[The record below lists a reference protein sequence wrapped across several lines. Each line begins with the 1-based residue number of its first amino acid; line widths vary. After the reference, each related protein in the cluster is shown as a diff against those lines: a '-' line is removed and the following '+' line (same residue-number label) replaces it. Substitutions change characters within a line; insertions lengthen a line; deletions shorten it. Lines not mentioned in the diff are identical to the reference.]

1 MQPTEQKALLTIAL
15 LAAFA
20 DGSKADAERAEVK
33 RVADSLAGPDLNM
46 AALYQ
51 EVLLKRATVASAA
64 AALSS
69 PEIKQLA
76 FELAVGVCDADGLRN
91 DQETRFLAELG
102 QALGLTQP
110 QMAEPAA
117 TADALATVPLDEL
130 VGTPVAPAPVAPA
143 SPTASGWAAPAAAI
157 GGALAAGAAGAAVS
171 AAGSTSPS
179 TVGASVS
186 AQTEAELDK
195 SILNYSILNG
205 ALELLPQSMASMAI
219 IPLQMK
225 MVYRIGKRYG
235 YELDRGH
242 IKDFLATV
250 GVGLTGQYIEEIG
263 RKLIG
268 GLLGKAAGRMAG
280 SIGRGATGVAFSF
293 ATTYALGHVAK
304 RYYAGGRTM
313 NTQMLKDAFSQMVG
327 QARGLQAQYQP
338 QIEQQAR
345 TVDVSKI
352 VQMVRGA

>member
-1 MQPTEQKALLTIAL
+1 MHTAEQKSILTIAL

-20 DGSKADAERAEVK
+20 DGSKGDAERAEVR
-33 RVADSLAGPDLNM
+33 RVAESLAAPELNL

-51 EVLLKRATVASAA
+51 DVLLKRVGLASAVA
-64 AALSS
+64 GLSS
-69 PEIKQLA
+69 PELRQLA

-91 DQETRFLAELG
+91 EQETRFLAELG
-102 QALGLTQP
+102 QALGLSQP

-130 VGTPVAPAPVAPA
+130 PA
-143 SPTASGWAAPAAAI
+143 AAPAAA
-157 GGALAAGAAGAAVS
+157 AAAAAATAATATATATAAAPGPVVAAVPARS
-171 AAGSTSPS
+171 D
-179 TVGASVS
+179 
-186 AQTEAELDK
+186 AELDQT
-195 SILNYSILNG
+195 ILNYSILNG

-225 MVYRIGKRYG
+225 MVYRIGKAHG

-242 IKDFLATV
+242 IKDLLATL
-250 GVGLTGQYIEEIG
+250 GVGLTGQYLEDIG
-263 RKLIG
+263 RKLVG
-268 GLLGKAAGRMAG
+268 GLLGRAAGRMAG
-280 SIGRGATGVAFSF
+280 SLARGATGVAFSF

-313 NTQMLKDAFSQMVG
+313 SAQMLKDAYGSMVG
-327 QARGLQAQYQP
+327 QARGLQSQYMP

-345 TVDVSKI
+345 TVDVGKI
-352 VQMVRGA
+352 VQMVRAS

>member
-1 MQPTEQKALLTIAL
+1 MHTAEQKSILTIAL

-20 DGSKADAERAEVK
+20 DGSKGDAERAEVR
-33 RVADSLAGPDLNM
+33 RVAESLAAPELNL

-51 EVLLKRATVASAA
+51 DVLLKRVGLASAVA
-64 AALSS
+64 GLSS
-69 PEIKQLA
+69 PELRQLA

-91 DQETRFLAELG
+91 EQETRFLAELG
-102 QALGLTQP
+102 QALGLSQP

-130 VGTPVAPAPVAPA
+130 PAAV
-143 SPTASGWAAPAAAI
+143 PAAA
-157 GGALAAGAAGAAVS
+157 AAATAATATATATAAAPGPVVAAVPARS
-171 AAGSTSPS
+171 D
-179 TVGASVS
+179 
-186 AQTEAELDK
+186 AELDQT
-195 SILNYSILNG
+195 ILNYSILNG

-225 MVYRIGKRYG
+225 MVYRIGKAHG

-242 IKDFLATV
+242 IKDLLATL
-250 GVGLTGQYIEEIG
+250 GVGLTGQYLEDIG
-263 RKLIG
+263 RKLVG
-268 GLLGKAAGRMAG
+268 GLLGRAAGRMAG
-280 SIGRGATGVAFSF
+280 SLARGATGVAFSF

-313 NTQMLKDAFSQMVG
+313 STQMLKDAYGSMVG
-327 QARGLQAQYQP
+327 QARGLQSQYMP

-345 TVDVSKI
+345 TVDVGKI
-352 VQMVRGA
+352 VQMVRAS